1 MHTLNFQVQI
11 NSPARTV
18 WNVLW
23 QDATLREWAGIV
35 DPGTYMVGEL
45 VEGATVQFN
54 SAEGYGVTSLVAKL
68 IPNEFILFRHKADTK
83 DIGESRR
90 HDQWTGGEESY
101 TLTEKDGITTLMLQ
115 FDVPDDLVE
124 VMNEVYPR
132 ALNRIKELAE
142 TQANPR

>member
-1 MHTLNFQVQI
+1 MRTLTFQTPI
-11 NSPARTV
+11 EAPAHTV
-18 WNVLW
+18 WDVLW

-35 DPGTYMVGEL
+35 DPGTCMVGEL

-83 DIGESRR
+83 DVGESRR
-90 HDQWTGGEESY
+90 DDQWTGGEESY
-101 TLTEKDGITTLMLQ
+101 TLTEKEGVTTLKLQ
-115 FDVPDDLVE
+115 FDVPEELAG
-124 VMNEVYPR
+124 VMNELYPR